1 MFFEATPFDGY
12 KTVVKKG
19 NTNVGSIQPKTDGE
33 NFSIAFEKVQY
44 TLSLSTKSF
53 DSNYFMYS
61 DALDGTYAKVSSSNT
76 LYGELGKEIYVAFH
90 LGSSKFKGWLTAENG
105 MTISDFGAGTFEK
118 DVNFWEDVDVD
129 GTGKRMEIGAD
140 ALKLVERYGEQKLPG
155 GRGRRLHLFRR

>member
-1 MFFEATPFDGY
+1 M
-12 KTVVKKG
+12 
-19 NTNVGSIQPKTDGE
+19 
-33 NFSIAFEKVQY
+33 QY

-105 MTISDFGAGTFEK
+105 MTISDFGACTFEK
-118 DVNFWEDVDVD
+118 TSTSGKTSTLTARVNASWFINTFSERIPFLPF
-129 GTGKRMEIGAD
+129 TQTTSACGA
-140 ALKLVERYGEQKLPG
+140 LR
-155 GRGRRLHLFRR
+155 